1 MYLGCARFMVQIF
14 LLRYFFISLTRALL
28 RETTSPPKISIYL
41 LLLLQL
47 DAGQI
52 AFLPCSSQR
61 KRKKERKK
69 RRNER
74 KKEDEESKKVF
85 LLRRTCFYE
94 FIIAVP
100 QLGPSNKFSLL
111 VKTKTIHG
119 QVRRY
124 LRVHGCSLNII
135 CTPL

>member
-74 KKEDEESKKVF
+74 KKMRRVKKSFSFAERV
-85 LLRRTCFYE
+85 FYE

-100 QLGPSNKFSLL
+100 QFGPSNKFSLL